1 MHGRY
6 MCMDVHILVC
16 GGMLMCDVY
25 VDALACRGLQLVSD
39 GFLRDF
45 PLTESGF
52 FFPEPTAHS
61 SLIV

>member
-6 MCMDVHILVC
+6 MCTDVHILVC

-52 FFPEPTAHS
+52 FP
-61 SLIV
+61 